1 MLDEVQPTQET
12 PAEQPAPSVQNA
24 SGNWAVKRSVVRVL
38 LLTLVSF
45 GLYMIYWFYV
55 TREKVTNE
63 LGSNDNTGLQTLGL
77 FVPILNIFVLYW
89 LYRDIDK
96 LQRSAGA
103 SGFQAVLY
111 AVLMLISPINYIIM
125 GLVISE
131 LNKYW
136 DTKSAGQATEAKF
149 SGGEIA
155 VTVIGAAMW
164 LFFFLLIA
172 LGVFAAASTIDTTST
187 YTY

>member
-1 MLDEVQPTQET
+1 
-12 PAEQPAPSVQNA
+12 
-24 SGNWAVKRSVVRVL
+24 
-38 LLTLVSF
+38 
-45 GLYMIYWFYV
+45 
-55 TREKVTNE
+55 
-63 LGSNDNTGLQTLGL
+63 
-77 FVPILNIFVLYW
+77 
-89 LYRDIDK
+89 
-96 LQRSAGA
+96 
-103 SGFQAVLY
+103 
-111 AVLMLISPINYIIM
+111 M